1 MSAPTL
7 LTYPGGKTHV
17 LPTLLPHMER
27 MLSNQDT
34 FHDVFTGGGSVAIQV
49 ALRFPEM
56 RICMNERNETAQR
69 N

>member
-1 MSAPTL
+1 
-7 LTYPGGKTHV
+7 
-17 LPTLLPHMER
+17 MER